1 MHVATRLSSYCVC
14 DVMSVAPYM
23 DVCVL
28 SLRPT
33 FSLVLSSSN
42 ISWISTRQSSCM
54 LWKESWGMVAI
65 TASSMADSCSR
76 MQEKEGRT
84 WGSWSQHSGH
94 THCNVKTHYSHVY
107 CSCNQI
113 LPNNVIDNVKDPE
126 CLVRLGT
133 LVVQKLLSHV
143 I

>member
-1 MHVATRLSSYCVC
+1 MSRAEKYERRSIFGSSKAKY
-14 DVMSVAPYM
+14 
-23 DVCVL
+23 
-28 SLRPT
+28 
-33 FSLVLSSSN
+33 SSSN

-94 THCNVKTHYSHVY
+94 THTS
-107 CSCNQI
+107 
-113 LPNNVIDNVKDPE
+113 LPLEKREDLITSGAIQE
-126 CLVRLGT
+126 
-133 LVVQKLLSHV
+133 
-143 I
+143 